1 MHPTNPRSRK
11 KDIAESLIRHHK
23 AVEGW
28 FAAKF
33 GEFPAPFY
41 CSVDIRDSGDKIA
54 PVDCNLFPAGFNNI
68 CDIDLEHAPPIFR
81 NEILKIAASGK
92 LPPPDKIGIIPENHT
107 ENRFYLENLHHLG
120 AVFESAGFEVRFLR
134 LEDREE
140 PLHLSTASEKP
151 LTEYPL
157 RVRDGKARSDDGWTA
172 DWLCLNA
179 DFPGGYPAQL
189 DQIAQPKLPSPKLG
203 WHTRR
208 KSTHFAFYNRLA
220 SELAELMELD
230 PWIFRIESEPVDAVN
245 FSDGAG
251 MDRVIETSRRML
263 ESIGREYGARGIERK
278 PALFI
283 KNDSGTYG
291 IGVMVIH
298 SADELAAMNRRTR
311 NKMSV
316 GKNRAQIDRVIL
328 QEGIPTTMTTEGS
341 TSEPVIYM
349 MGESLVGGFIRANR
363 ERDDMDNLNSQGMFF
378 RKLCFK
384 DLSDCLENRDFNDFP
399 TLEAAYGL
407 VAKLSALAAAM
418 EIRQA
423 LQP

>member
-1 MHPTNPRSRK
+1 RRYNAPC
-11 KDIAESLIRHHK
+11 AE
-23 AVEGW
+23 V
-28 FAAKF
+28 
-33 GEFPAPFY
+33 
-41 CSVDIRDSGDKIA
+41 
-54 PVDCNLFPAGFNNI
+54 
-68 CDIDLEHAPPIFR
+68 
-81 NEILKIAASGK
+81 
-92 LPPPDKIGIIPENHT
+92 
-107 ENRFYLENLHHLG
+107 
-120 AVFESAGFEVRFLR
+120 
-134 LEDREE
+134 
-140 PLHLSTASEKP
+140 
-151 LTEYPL
+151 
-157 RVRDGKARSDDGWTA
+157 
-172 DWLCLNA
+172 
-179 DFPGGYPAQL
+179 
-189 DQIAQPKLPSPKLG
+189 SPKLG

-208 KSTHFAFYNRLA
+208 KSTHFAFYNQLA
-220 SELAELMELD
+220 AELAERMELD
-230 PWIFRIESEPVDAVN
+230 PWRLRIESESIESVN
-245 FSDGAG
+245 FTEGTG
-251 MDRVIETSRRML
+251 MDRVIERSRSIL
-263 ESIGREYGARGIERK
+263 ESIEREYRTRNIDRK

-298 SADELAAMNRRTR
+298 SADELISMNRRTK

-384 DLSDCLENRDFNDFP
+384 DLSDCLENKDFDEFP
-399 TLEAAYGL
+399 TLEAVYGL